1 VFAFGT
7 IVKLLL
13 VILLDVASVHDPT
26 NVAVTSLAQ
35 HEPSVAPRYV
45 LTSPTTL
52 LHVIGAAGVEYVPV
66 VVVKVGNTLL
76 NVYVAVRIPTLLS
89 LSLTYHVLSCDHGC
103 CAAIPVVAVALH
115 NVPLKLYGVS
125 CKPVPA
131 PSLADVIVKLHA
143 LHSFPF
149 ALANVKVGAVA
160 SFV

>member
-76 NVYVAVRIPTLLS
+76 NVYVAVKIPTLLS
-89 LSLTYHVLSCDHGC
+89 LSLTYHVLNCDHGC
-103 CAAIPVVAVALH
+103 
-115 NVPLKLYGVS
+115 
-125 CKPVPA
+125 
-131 PSLADVIVKLHA
+131 
-143 LHSFPF
+143 
-149 ALANVKVGAVA
+149 
-160 SFV
+160 